1 MNVNKSPGS
10 GDVGSAPGIQTSS
23 PQHQVTLQSAFD
35 ISKKLQLDLTYRYVS
50 ALPGQLVPAYS
61 TGDSRGAW
69 RFTRQLELSLVG
81 RNLFQPSHV
90 EYGTDPGPL
99 VGVKRSVY
107 ARMTWTR

>member
-1 MNVNKSPGS
+1 MNVDKSPGS

-23 PQHQVTLQSAFD
+23 PQHQLTLQSAFD
-35 ISKKLQLDLTYRYVS
+35 ISKSLQLDLAYRYVS

-61 TGDSRGAW
+61 TGDASVAW
-69 RFTRQLELSLVG
+69 RFTRQLELSFVG